1 MVKGHGNLRRD
12 VSNNCFHFLCPGVF
26 QDFEASRYLLVK
38 LLRFQ
43 GNAQSE
49 AEQEAAPRWLGADR
63 AHAG

>member
-12 VSNNCFHFLCPGVF
+12 VPDNSFRFLFPGVF
-26 QDFEASRYLLVK
+26 QDFEASGYLLIK

-49 AEQEAAPRWLGADR
+49 AQQEAAPRRLGADR